1 MKACK
6 IMRGFP
12 GSGKSTLARAMAW
25 SAVAKGY
32 RAAIVSAD
40 LYFIRPDGRYSWKGD
55 ELIHAHDW
63 AREELQKAVNKGTD
77 LVIVDNCNMK
87 HSDYGS
93 YAAIANGYD
102 INLEVVGMPATEAD
116 MILYATRNVH
126 GVPLQAIQR
135 MAAKWEP

>member
-1 MKACK
+1 
-6 IMRGFP
+6 MRGFP

-25 SAVAKGY
+25 SATSRGY
-32 RAAIVSAD
+32 KAAVVSAD
-40 LYFIRPDGRYSWKGD
+40 EYFIRPDGRYSWRGD
-55 ELIHAHDW
+55 ELGYAHDW
-63 AREELQKAVNKGTD
+63 ARERLAKAVTAGID

-102 INLEVVGMPATEAD
+102 ITLEVVGMPATEAD

-126 GVPLQAIQR
+126 GVPLEAIKR